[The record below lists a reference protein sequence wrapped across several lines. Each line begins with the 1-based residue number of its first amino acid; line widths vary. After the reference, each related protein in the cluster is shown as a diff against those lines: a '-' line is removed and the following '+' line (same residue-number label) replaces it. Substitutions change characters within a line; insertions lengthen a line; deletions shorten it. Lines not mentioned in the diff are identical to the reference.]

1 MATTAMGMEE
11 TVTDRERD
19 DIDLAT
25 AAEQSSEVEE
35 AQEGN
40 VYDRDEDSVEPAEQ
54 VAMNLDDQGDPDVES
69 DLQAQID
76 ANLEANDPEADA
88 LVDDALDI
96 DSADEADASVAATDD
111 EADIEAE
118 EEAQDDDDVTPY
130 VGPEPTGGEDE
141 PVSAEDAQVAADV
154 AEMQD
159 AATQEVDQDRIDA
172 DVDITLDTTV
182 RGGEFPDFASNGA
195 TDDLDDDDTQGEG
208 VPDAETD
215 ADAASGPSDVNVTPD
230 EASVEPA
237 SADALDAEAD
247 DDADTADE
255 AVQGASAEAAGIPTE
270 TEQPLG
276 TTSGARSEGE
286 IGDEALSG
294 EAFDDAT
301 AAVEEAEETEID
313 PYEAFRSELRAKP
326 GKWYVIHSYAGFEK
340 RVKSNI
346 ENRKVSM
353 AMEDYVFQVEVPMED
368 VVEIK
373 NGQRKLVNRVRIPGY
388 VLVRMDL
395 NEDSWSVVRH
405 TPGVT
410 GFVGNSH
417 NPTPLRFEE
426 AFSMLKS
433 LVQIVEAPVKAGAKG
448 AKTTARSIPQEV
460 DFEVGE
466 TITIKEGSFAGLPG
480 SISDIRPESGKLTV
494 LVSLFERETPVEL
507 SFDQVTKL

>member
-1 MATTAMGMEE
+1 VANTQ
-11 TVTDRERD
+11 RD

-40 VYDRDEDSVEPAEQ
+40 TLDQAEESVEPAEQ
-54 VAMNLDDQGDPDVES
+54 RAIHIEGDDDDETDLTEALDS
-69 DLQAQID
+69 I
-76 ANLEANDPEADA
+76 EAAADPEADA
-88 LVDDALDI
+88 LIDEALEVDSI
-96 DSADEADASVAATDD
+96 DEADAALAATDD

-118 EEAQDDDDVTPY
+118 EESEEEPEVAPY
-130 VGPEPTGGEDE
+130 DGPEPDDGTG
-141 PVSAEDAQVAADV
+141 DA
-154 AEMQD
+154 
-159 AATQEVDQDRIDA
+159 
-172 DVDITLDTTV
+172 
-182 RGGEFPDFASNGA
+182 
-195 TDDLDDDDTQGEG
+195 
-208 VPDAETD
+208 
-215 ADAASGPSDVNVTPD
+215 
-230 EASVEPA
+230 
-237 SADALDAEAD
+237 
-247 DDADTADE
+247 TADE
-255 AVQGASAEAAGIPTE
+255 DAEP
-270 TEQPLG
+270 
-276 TTSGARSEGE
+276 
-286 IGDEALSG
+286 
-294 EAFDDAT
+294 
-301 AAVEEAEETEID
+301 EEVD
-313 PYEAFRSELRAKP
+313 PYEAFRAELKSKP

-340 RVKSNI
+340 RVKQNI

-353 AMEDYVFQVEVPMED
+353 TMEDYVFQVEVPMED

-433 LVQIVEAPVKAGAKG
+433 LVQIVEAPAKAGAKG
-448 AKTTARSIPQEV
+448 SKTTARSIPQEV

-480 SISDIRPESGKLTV
+480 SISEIKPESGKLTV